1 MRRREPES
9 VRLKMCAGK
18 PSSKLNEKR
27 GRWRGRG
34 GGVSWDRPSL
44 VLRPFTVKRIQLQS
58 HGRIW
63 VREEDG
69 STSIHGVA
77 ALLVV

>member
-1 MRRREPES
+1 
-9 VRLKMCAGK
+9 MCAGK
-18 PSSKLNEKR
+18 PSSKLNENV
-27 GRWRGRG
+27 G
-34 GGVSWDRPSL
+34 GGEGEGGEVSRDRRSL

-63 VREEDG
+63 VREEDE